1 MKNQNEH
8 NKIDLSSFYNK
19 SVSDINSNVSISN
32 NGNWLTNKETP
43 PKLMKNIK

>member
-1 MKNQNEH
+1 MKNKNEH
-8 NKIDLSSFYNK
+8 NQIDLSSFYNK

-32 NGNWLTNKETP
+32 NGNWLTDKELP